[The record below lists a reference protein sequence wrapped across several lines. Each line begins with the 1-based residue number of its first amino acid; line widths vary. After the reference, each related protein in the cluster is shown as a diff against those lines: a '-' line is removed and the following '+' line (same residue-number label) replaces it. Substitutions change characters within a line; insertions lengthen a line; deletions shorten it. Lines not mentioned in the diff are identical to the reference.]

1 MTRSSKYISSEGA
14 TVGSARTEPYPEL
27 VRGRRGETAET
38 AEEVVLDV
46 TETRGAVAG
55 EGFTGTVIAG
65 DGIDRVVV
73 DGVEVTTT
81 DAEVG
86 RVVGEVTAVA
96 AARLEAW

>member
-1 MTRSSKYISSEGA
+1 M
-14 TVGSARTEPYPEL
+14 
-27 VRGRRGETAET
+27 
-38 AEEVVLDV
+38 
-46 TETRGAVAG
+46 AG

-73 DGVEVTTT
+73 DGVEVATT